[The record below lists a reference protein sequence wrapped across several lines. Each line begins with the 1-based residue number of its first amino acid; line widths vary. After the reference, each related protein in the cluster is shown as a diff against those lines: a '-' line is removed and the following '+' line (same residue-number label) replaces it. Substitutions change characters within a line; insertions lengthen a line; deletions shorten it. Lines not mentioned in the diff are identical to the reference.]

1 MRTSEAT
8 RRLAEH
14 PLLDGLSADAKGAIH
29 QAGLVANF
37 KPGDTLLREGQPASW
52 FWLLLSG
59 TVKVGYSSPDGAEVM
74 VKVFAAPAAWG
85 EIEVLTCHEHI
96 ENVVAVDRCTTLQ
109 LPAPAFERLMDA
121 HPRFMKNVLRDT
133 CARFFIAAQNERALA
148 FLSVPQRLANL
159 LLSFLRIYGVPVDGG
174 VAIRV
179 RLTQA
184 GLAADLGVAKK
195 SVTRTLAEWRGAG
208 FIQQRGTTLVVTN
221 VEALLERSTQEV
233 IGLDWIAGRSL
244 SEGRGPRRRL

>member
-1 MRTSEAT
+1 MRAAEVQQ
-8 RRLAEH
+8 RLADH
-14 PLLDGLSADAKGAIH
+14 PLLAGLSDVAKGAIRR
-29 QAGLVANF
+29 AGLLATF
-37 KPGDTLLREGQPASW
+37 KPGDKLLREGQAASW

-85 EIEVLTCHEHI
+85 EIEVLTGHEHV
-96 ENVVAVDRCTTLQ
+96 ENVLAVDRCTTLQ
-109 LPAPAFERLMDA
+109 LPGPAFERLMDA
-121 HPRFMKNVLRDT
+121 HPRFMKNVLHDT

-208 FIQQRGTTLVVTN
+208 VLEQRGTTLVVTN
-221 VEALLERSTQEV
+221 VEALIERSTQEL
-233 IGLDWIAGRSL
+233 IGLDWIAGRPL